1 MQQVQVQPYVKQKRD
16 EMTFGY
22 LPDHVLPNIVP
33 DMTGSAKFYD
43 PDEVRNLM
51 MQMDSGFVGM
61 RRSTI
66 DKTNA
71 VRQLILYTMVAKV
84 VDAELRLAVYQRA
97 AGAEAKLKDGF
108 SFGFGGH
115 VEAIDLGPHMNEK
128 EDGSVESFN
137 ECPSSYFSTMHSGL
151 REVSEEVHFFNPEHK
166 AVPMQPQEMANE
178 ILGHFSFTNVRSEPV
193 VDGTLDDYKASAV
206 FVGENFV
213 LLREEGAPQNGKLI
227 FSKPTGPD
235 QVYRE
240 VFGKEPVSTR
250 VNHIDTEL
258 LPVGFLSDIKPENPS
273 FIGNTHFAVLGFMLV
288 PDDLEFKVA
297 ESNYTTIGWMS
308 KDEIREAAA
317 RFEPWSQILVGH
329 LDEIENMAVREEALR
344 LRRII
349 EQEDAAREQTD
360 ELSSDAV
367 LREKHKQGAEEQ
379 TTQPV

>member
-22 LPDHVLPNIVP
+22 LPDHVLSDIVP

-84 VDAELRLAVYQRA
+84 VRGELRLAVYQRA

-115 VEAIDLGPHMNEK
+115 VETTDLGPHMNEK
-128 EDGSVESFN
+128 EDGSTEQFM

-151 REVSEEVHFFNPEHK
+151 REVSEEVHFFNPEEK
-166 AVPMQPQEMANE
+166 AETMQPQDMANE
-178 ILGHFSFTNVRSEPV
+178 ILQHFSFISVRSEPAPN
-193 VDGTLDDYKASAV
+193 GSLDEFKEGAV

-213 LLREEGAPQNGKLI
+213 LLREADNDGMGKLI
-227 FSKPTGPD
+227 FTKPTGPD

-240 VFGKEPVSTR
+240 VFGKEPVTTR
-250 VNHIDTEL
+250 VKHIDTEL
-258 LPVGFLSDIKPENPS
+258 LPVGFLSDIKPEEPA

-288 PDDLEFKVA
+288 PDDLEFKSA
-297 ESNYTTIGWMS
+297 EANYTTIGWMS
-308 KDEIREAAA
+308 KDEIIEATN
-317 RFEPWSQILVGH
+317 RFEPWSKILVSH
-329 LDEIENMAVREEALR
+329 LDEIENLAVREEALR

-349 EQEDAAREQTD
+349 AQEDAERGQPEDVQEGQGTVEQ
-360 ELSSDAV
+360 EA
-367 LREKHKQGAEEQ
+367 
-379 TTQPV
+379 QPV

>member
-1 MQQVQVQPYVKQKRD
+1 MQQVQVEQYVKQKRD

-22 LPDHVLPNIVP
+22 LPDHILSDIVP

-51 MQMDSGFVGM
+51 MKMDSGFVGM

-84 VDAELRLAVYQRA
+84 VNAELRLAVYQRA

-115 VEAIDLGPHMNEK
+115 VEVTDLGPHMNEK
-128 EDGSVESFN
+128 EDGSTEQFM

-151 REVSEEVHFFNPEHK
+151 REVSEEVHFFNTEDK
-166 AVPMQPQEMANE
+166 AEPMQPQDMANE
-178 ILGHFSFTNVRSEPV
+178 ILAHFSFTNVRSEPV
-193 VDGTLDDYKASAV
+193 IDGTLDDYKASAV

-213 LLREEGAPQNGKLI
+213 LLREEAAPQNGKLI

-240 VFGKEPVSTR
+240 VFGKEPVTTR
-250 VNHIDTEL
+250 VMHIDTEL
-258 LPVGFLSDIKPENPS
+258 LPVGFLSDIKPEEPS
-273 FIGNTHFAVLGFMLV
+273 FIGNTHFAVLGFMMV

-308 KDEIREAAA
+308 KADIREAAD
-317 RFEPWSQILVGH
+317 RFEPWSKILVDH
-329 LDEIENMAVREEALR
+329 LDEIETLAVREEAMR

-349 EQEDAAREQTD
+349 AAEDAERGQGDEEQEGQAAAEQ
-360 ELSSDAV
+360 EA
-367 LREKHKQGAEEQ
+367 
-379 TTQPV
+379 QPV